1 MVACSWPIRVSRLVL
16 RSIFEGNLREGF
28 GKDRV
33 QARNGEAGRNTPMIR
48 ISFEIRR
55 AARIATNSTMAFSL
69 VLGSFGIAGG
79 ERCAFGQTA
88 GRRAAPLRQDARV
101 QDQAAAKIAKPTAPD
116 PALQREMEEILK
128 LWEKKSV
135 EIETLSA
142 DFERI
147 DVNRLFKTRTL
158 FRGQAVLKSPNLA
171 CLHYMKYDPAKKDPK
186 NPKAG
191 WSFFERVVCSGD
203 EVYDYSADTKTV
215 SIFPMP
221 KDQTRRAIEEGP
233 LRFLFNMRVAEVKR
247 RYIMDLTGKTDAAY
261 EIRVIP
267 LLKEDKQ
274 AFSQAYILL
283 NKKTFLPDAMLL
295 YSPEGKG
302 NTQEYS
308 FKTVL
313 KNKKVDEKFFQ
324 FQEYPGYKKIVN
336 PVNDDPANAVKR
348 PAGIGPRQE
357 QPALRPK
364 RGQVDR

>member
-1 MVACSWPIRVSRLVL
+1 MTCSILVG
-16 RSIFEGNLREGF
+16 RS
-28 GKDRV
+28 
-33 QARNGEAGRNTPMIR
+33 QARYGTASTSIL
-48 ISFEIRR
+48 SFLLGLCFVSGMD
-55 AARIATNSTMAFSL
+55 NS
-69 VLGSFGIAGG
+69 V
-79 ERCAFGQTA
+79 FGQSTP
-88 GRRAAPLRQDARV
+88 RRVPARQDARS
-101 QDQAAAKIAKPTAPD
+101 QESTAVRIPQPNAVD
-116 PALQREMEEILK
+116 PALQREMDEILK
-128 LWEKKSV
+128 LWEKKSA

-142 DFERI
+142 DFERV

-171 CLHYMKYDPAKKDPK
+171 CLHYLKFDPAKKDPK
-186 NPKAG
+186 NPRSG

-215 SIFPMP
+215 SVFPMP
-221 KDQTRRAIEEGP
+221 KDQRRRAIEEGP

-247 RYIMDLTGKTDAAY
+247 RYVMDLTGKTETAY

-267 LLKEDKQ
+267 LLREDKQ

-313 KNKKVDEKFFQ
+313 KNKKIDEKFFQ
-324 FQEYPGYKKIVN
+324 YQAYPGYKKIVN
-336 PVNDDPANAVKR
+336 PVNDEPTTPASR
-348 PAGIGPRQE
+348 PSGIGARRE
-357 QPALRPK
+357 QPALRARRNPIG
-364 RGQVDR
+364 R